1 MKHSKGWLISIN
13 DSDDLI
19 VTWES
24 PLMADLV
31 HNGEGRDFDRL
42 QEGKYI
48 FYEQN
53 NKARLQISAIIV
65 EPEVKE
71 RRRNSSKFHHLQ
83 LVTKMNEIGGEKL
96 LKGKKH

>member
-1 MKHSKGWLISIN
+1 MI
-13 DSDDLI
+13 I

-31 HNGEGRDFDRL
+31 HNGVGRDFDRL

-53 NKARLQISAIIV
+53 NKARLQISVIIA
-65 EPEVKE
+65 EPAFKE
-71 RRRNSSKFHHLQ
+71 QRKN
-83 LVTKMNEIGGEKL
+83 
-96 LKGKKH
+96 